1 MCLGFTSTC
10 LSLDDN
16 SRKSKRAVYKTV
28 VINTTV
34 SVIQGIKPLIYTCK
48 RIAVVQ
54 RAVKKLGN
62 KITPPSYTNTAA
74 LDWPT

>member
-16 SRKSKRAVYKTV
+16 SRKSKRAVHKTV

-34 SVIQGIKPLIYTCK
+34 SVIQGIKH
-48 RIAVVQ
+48 
-54 RAVKKLGN
+54 N
-62 KITPPSYTNTAA
+62 FNFN
-74 LDWPT
+74 